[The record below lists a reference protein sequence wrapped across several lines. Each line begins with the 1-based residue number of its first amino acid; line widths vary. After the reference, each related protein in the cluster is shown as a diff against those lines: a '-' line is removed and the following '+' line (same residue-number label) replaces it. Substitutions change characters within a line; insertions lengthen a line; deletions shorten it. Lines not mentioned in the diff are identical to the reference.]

1 MRQAFSLTTAYYC
14 TRLHNLPYNLL
25 ALPSVPLSWLL
36 LNGTGLSANAVSWLA
51 GLCGLAGVALFG
63 AGYHAAA
70 GIGLFL
76 FFQLDCCDGTIAR
89 ARGQVSPQGARLD
102 LTVDRLVLFAFALT
116 LMATNLLASQRLAAW
131 LALGYLILH
140 YVTDLMWLMS
150 LQTQVRELD
159 QPAPS
164 APPPPVRAEATR
176 TLLARAFRGLL
187 RLEGAVRPDA
197 WVCNALFLLGPCLF
211 PQARV
216 WTAIVPLAA
225 LGWTLGVCL
234 LYGVLSRR

>member
-1 MRQAFSLTTAYYC
+1 MRQAYSLTTAFYC

-36 LNGTGLSANAVSWLA
+36 LNGTGLTANAVSCLA
-51 GLCGLAGVALFG
+51 GLCGLAGVALLG
-63 AGYHAAA
+63 AGHHAGAA
-70 GIGLFL
+70 IGLFL

-89 ARGQVSPQGARLD
+89 ARGLVSPQGAHLD

-116 LMATNLLASQRLAAW
+116 LMATHLLAGQRFAAW
-131 LALGYLILH
+131 LVLGYLILH

-150 LQTQVRELD
+150 LQTQVRDLD

-164 APPPPVRAEATR
+164 VAPPPVRPGATR
-176 TLLARAFRGLL
+176 TPLPRALRGLL
-187 RLEGAVRPDA
+187 RLEEAARPDA

-211 PQARV
+211 PHDPV

-225 LGWTLGVCL
+225 LSWTLGVCL
-234 LYGVLSRR
+234 LYWALSRR